1 MKEVTSFWHV
11 WTTSNILFISE
22 HCYKTVSDHT
32 SHSKIENTRE
42 ADVIFSLTHSF
53 TMWNTY
59 YCQTI
64 MDYYELWQRKRH
76 RQAMHEVHCA
86 ETLHDWKQWCFSHR
100 RSRTLNTAALLH
112 TLTTPCWV
120 FLGPW
125 RERLASCAAHRP
137 SFWPQAACVKLQL
150 VRIRAKNTE
159 TKQQI

>member
-1 MKEVTSFWHV
+1 
-11 WTTSNILFISE
+11 
-22 HCYKTVSDHT
+22 
-32 SHSKIENTRE
+32 
-42 ADVIFSLTHSF
+42 
-53 TMWNTY
+53 MWNTY

-64 MDYYELWQRKRH
+64 MDYCELWKRKRH

-86 ETLHDWKQWCFSHR
+86 ETLHDGKQWCFSHR

-137 SFWPQAACVKLQL
+137 SFWPQAACVKL
-150 VRIRAKNTE
+150 VRIRAKKHWDQATNISLTIQICLTFTTCKNDILIKRVE
-159 TKQQI
+159 KQIAGMIKWLQGCCALTGEA